1 MNCGTVL
8 HSLWGRS
15 REQATTDRKMLICT
29 QTTLCSNCRVL
40 HLYVP
45 ILFSNDFSRI
55 YLNRLIK
62 PFDSLV
68 LLRLTFTRVVKR
80 RTSHKIHSKAI
91 RLWGLPYSTWS
102 VSPLVLEP
110 ETCNSIPCTFSQ
122 IRVTEELLQGWCAYE
137 SFYYLQQAQLYSY
150 LDNELLLFTGII
162 STSGWT
168 HSTLNTSGF
177 IFIFPYKYYKKL
189 IQRALAPNTTF

>member
-8 HSLWGRS
+8 QFV
-15 REQATTDRKMLICT
+15 REEQRASNNGQKKMLICT

-62 PFDSLV
+62 PFGSLV

-91 RLWGLPYSTWS
+91 HLWGLPYGTWS

-110 ETCNSIPCTFSQ
+110 ETCNSIPYTFSQ

-137 SFYYLQQAQLYSY
+137 SFYYLQQA
-150 LDNELLLFTGII
+150 
-162 STSGWT
+162 
-168 HSTLNTSGF
+168 
-177 IFIFPYKYYKKL
+177 
-189 IQRALAPNTTF
+189 